1 AHGIYI
7 EKNATVDTVL
17 NSGSIYVNGTEK
29 GNAGITLNGAD
40 LRNESLLSFSGKANL
55 NALDGRVYLEKGGT
69 IEAQSLE
76 GDLTLGISNVLGS
89 NEDTYVAEGALQ
101 TEDLANLNLIS
112 ESALFKAKATADG
125 NTVLERESFDK
136 FTPNASIAKYLTSNY
151 EQGKLVEM
159 YDAMK
164 NQTEAQKAR
173 RLIAKDLGYDT
184 MPNFAD
190 ENFMA
195 LKSLNRNIADTI
207 LQPSDENYRVVAG
220 ADSVSLE
227 TKNKAVLSGYDLS
240 ASSMYTFGDK
250 RLDNK
255 NRLGLGLSFTKLS
268 SSYDRGG
275 DRDLNIV
282 SLFIPY
288 LHKFTDK
295 LNLASILSFGYGYG
309 DLERGGNKKADI
321 NDIFYGFT
329 NELRYSMDLNG
340 FASLEPALYLNAIG
354 YTEDG
359 LDEGSENL
367 ALETGRT
374 HNLSIEAGVGLFL
387 KKQVSLE
394 KYGKLGFKI
403 GGAYYREL
411 GSPYDDIKARIKSGN
426 RSWYRMNDYANIYTH
441 DRALIEAMIDYEYK
455 DLSIYAKFNQIIQK
469 NNPKLFDLGIK
480 YKF

>member
-1 AHGIYI
+1 P
-7 EKNATVDTVL
+7 
-17 NSGSIYVNGTEK
+17 NSSI
-29 GNAGITLNGAD
+29 
-40 LRNESLLSFSGKANL
+40 AN
-55 NALDGRVYLEKGGT
+55 YLEKNW
-69 IEAQSLE
+69 EQNKL
-76 GDLTLGISNVLGS
+76 
-89 NEDTYVAEGALQ
+89 NEMYIALVKE
-101 TEDLANLNLIS
+101 TN
-112 ESALFKAKATADG
+112 
-125 NTVLERESFDK
+125 
-136 FTPNASIAKYLTSNY
+136 
-151 EQGKLVEM
+151 EQGIKHHL
-159 YDAMK
+159 
-164 NQTEAQKAR
+164 
-173 RLIAKDLGYDT
+173 AKDLGYDI

-207 LQPSDENYRVVAG
+207 LKPSDENYRVIAG

-240 ASSMYTFGDK
+240 ATSMYTFGDK

-255 NRLGLGLSFTKLS
+255 NRLGLGLSFTQLS

-275 DRDLNIV
+275 SRDLNIV
-282 SLFIPY
+282 SVFIPY
-288 LHKFTDK
+288 LHKFTEK

-329 NELRYSMDLNG
+329 NELRYTIDLNG

-359 LDEGSENL
+359 LDEGSSEL
-367 ALETGRT
+367 ALATNKT
-374 HNLSIEAGVGLFL
+374 HNLSVEAGIGLFL
-387 KKQVSLE
+387 KKEVSLE
-394 KYGKLGFKI
+394 KYGKLGFKV

-411 GSPYDDIKARIKSGN
+411 GSPYDDIRARVKGSNG
-426 RSWYRMNDYANIYTH
+426 WYSINDYANIYTH
-441 DRALIEAMIDYEYK
+441 DRALLEAAIDYEYK